1 MKAKEAVRRE
11 EEESQNNKWVPADIP
26 VPAPPIR
33 KVRNHLIPFSVCLPL
48 TLSLSLFSLTLS
60 SSSIYLYLQVLRR
73 SIGSHPANCL
83 SDRHKECSNIWID
96 GFVAR

>member
-33 KVRNHLIPFSVCLPL
+33 KVRNHLIPFSVCLSPSL
-48 TLSLSLFSLTLS
+48 YLSLLSISLHPLS
-60 SSSIYLYLQVLRR
+60 ISISKYFE
-73 SIGSHPANCL
+73 
-83 SDRHKECSNIWID
+83 DR
-96 GFVAR
+96 